1 MNQCIKKSLFGVQNA
16 GFTLI
21 ELLAV
26 VLIIGIL
33 SAVALPQ
40 YQKAVEK
47 ARMTEAVMAVENIAK
62 ANQLYYMANGTYA
75 KDLNDLD
82 ITYGGTEGIYG
93 SNIPDRVGKDF
104 IFTASAWGVDGLI
117 ALVSRRTGGGDTRGE
132 QVYSLAIL
140 ENGTRKCALYSKA
153 TQYQRQLC
161 SEWADNNVVT
171 WN

>member
-1 MNQCIKKSLFGVQNA
+1 MNQFIKKSLFGVQNA

-21 ELLAV
+21 ELLVV

-62 ANQLYYMANGTYA
+62 ANRLYYMANGTYTR
-75 KDLNDLD
+75 DINDLD
-82 ITYGGTEGIYG
+82 VSYGGAEGQYG
-93 SNIPDRVGKDF
+93 NLPDRVGEYF
-104 IFTASAWGVDGLI
+104 IFAASAHGLPNYI
-117 ALVSRRTGGGDTRGE
+117 ALVSRRLNANDTRRE